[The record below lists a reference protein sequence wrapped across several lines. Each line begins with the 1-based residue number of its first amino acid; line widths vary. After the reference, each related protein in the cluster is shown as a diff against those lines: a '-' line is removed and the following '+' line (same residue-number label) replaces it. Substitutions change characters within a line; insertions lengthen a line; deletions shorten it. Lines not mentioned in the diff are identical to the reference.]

1 MAFKKR
7 KDSLEGQA
15 VLTFSSTH
23 QALKAEKVLQAARL
37 PAAIIPVPRRIS
49 SLCGLAIKLDSALH
63 PQAEEIL
70 LGNGVK
76 VEGVH
81 FF

>member
-1 MAFKKR
+1 MVSKKGR
-7 KDSLEGQA
+7 DSLEGQA
-15 VLTFSSTH
+15 VFTFSSTH
-23 QALKAEKVLQAARL
+23 HALKAEKVLQAAQL
-37 PAAIIPVPRRIS
+37 PATIIPVPRRIS

-63 PQAEEIL
+63 PRAEEIL
-70 LGNGVK
+70 LGKGVK